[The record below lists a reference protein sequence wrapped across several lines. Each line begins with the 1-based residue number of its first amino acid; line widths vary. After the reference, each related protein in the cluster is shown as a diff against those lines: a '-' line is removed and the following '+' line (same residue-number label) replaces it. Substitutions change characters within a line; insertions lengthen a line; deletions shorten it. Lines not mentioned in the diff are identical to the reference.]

1 MFRFAEAFGK
11 ARHAI
16 VVWSMGITQHRYGS
30 DNVRAIVNLQL
41 AKGNVGR
48 MHTGLMPIRGHSGVQ
63 GGAEMGAQPG
73 AYVMGRPVT
82 EDGARALSALWGFE
96 PPSWKGMN
104 ATQVVHAAG
113 EGEIDALFQT
123 GGNFAQTL
131 PDSARVERALGSV
144 RLRIHQDIVVNP
156 AMLVEPADT
165 VLILPARTRY
175 EQRGGGTETSTERR
189 IIYSPEIP
197 GPRPG
202 EAKDEWEIPVELAR
216 RFDPA
221 RAAAAFPWRDTV
233 DIREE
238 IDRVCPAYHGIAALK
253 KKGDQ
258 IQYGGPRL
266 LTETFPTGDG
276 KGHFSVVELPRE
288 EAQPGRFLLSTRRGK
303 QFNSIVHAEVDQ
315 LNGAARDSVLMAPED
330 AERLGLADGAAIV
343 LRNELGEFRGRVRID
358 RIKPGC
364 LQAHWPEVN
373 AIVPAGRL
381 DSSGVPDYN
390 AEVEVVSAVERGEH
404 AVAAD

>member
-30 DNVRAIVNLQL
+30 DNVRALVNLQL

-48 MHTGLMPIRGHSGVQ
+48 EHTGLMPIRGHSGVQ

-73 AYVMGRPVT
+73 AYIMGRPVN
-82 EDGARALSALWGFE
+82 EERARDIAPLWGFE

-104 ATQVVHAAG
+104 ATQVVHAAEQG
-113 EGEIDALFQT
+113 GIDALFQS
-123 GGNFAQTL
+123 GGNFVQTL
-131 PDSARVERALGSV
+131 PQPHRVENALGSV
-144 RLRIHQDIVVNP
+144 KLRIHQDIVVNQT
-156 AMLVEPADT
+156 MLVEPADT

-189 IIYSPEIP
+189 VIYSPEIP
-197 GPRPG
+197 GPRPA
-202 EAKDEWEIPVELAR
+202 EARDEWEIPVELAR

-221 RAAAAFPWRDTV
+221 RAAKAFPWRDTG
-233 DIREE
+233 DIRDE
-238 IDRVCPAYHGIAALK
+238 IERVCPAYHGIAKLK

-258 IQYGGPRL
+258 FQYGGPRL
-266 LTETFPTGDG
+266 LTETFPTPDG
-276 KGHFSVVELPRE
+276 KGHFSVLELPRD
-288 EAQPGRFLLSTRRGK
+288 EAAPGRFHLSTRRGK
-303 QFNSIVHAEVDQ
+303 QFNSIIHARVDQ
-315 LNGAARDSVLMAPED
+315 LNGASREDILMAAED
-330 AERLGLADGAAIV
+330 AKRLGLANGTAIL
-343 LRNELGEFRGRVRID
+343 LRNELGEFRGTVKVD

-373 AIVPAGRL
+373 TIVPAGRL
-381 DSSGVPDYN
+381 DPSGVPDYN
-390 AEVEVVSAVERGEH
+390 AEVEVVRA
-404 AVAAD
+404 